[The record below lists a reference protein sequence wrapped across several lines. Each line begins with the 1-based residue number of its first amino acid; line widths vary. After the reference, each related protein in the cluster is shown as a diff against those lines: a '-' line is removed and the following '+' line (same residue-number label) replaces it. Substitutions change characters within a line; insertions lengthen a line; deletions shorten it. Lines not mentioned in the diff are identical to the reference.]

1 MILQDVQIRLK
12 QQIITWTAFDLVSLT
27 LKHVGHNLTRMLSR
41 FTELQKVDS
50 NPELQPGRGLV
61 TSTCLKSMNI
71 EF

>member
-1 MILQDVQIRLK
+1 MIK
-12 QQIITWTAFDLVSLT
+12 WTAFDLVSLT

-61 TSTCLKSMNI
+61 TSACLKSINT